1 MEPAADFLSNLKL
14 RVSYGLLGNQADA
27 GLYTFA
33 SNMSLNGGLGGY
45 IFSDGRHIY
54 TNPAPVIDRIL
65 LGRRWKAKISDW
77 ILVSLE
83 TL

>member
-45 IFSDGRHIY
+45 IFSDGRLFIS
-54 TNPAPVIDRIL
+54 TAPVIDRIL

>member
-45 IFSDGRHIY
+45 IFSDGRQ
-54 TNPAPVIDRIL
+54 IL
-65 LGRRWKAKISDW
+65 SNKKTYIITRRKIIMSVPWDN
-77 ILVSLE
+77 I
-83 TL
+83 

>member
-33 SNMSLNGGLGGY
+33 SNILNGGLGGY

-54 TNPAPVIDRIL
+54 AIPL
-65 LGRRWKAKISDW
+65 CY
-77 ILVSLE
+77 
-83 TL
+83 